1 MSLFNNQIYVEFRP
15 PNMIKLSTVTGADIT
30 RGMNTFPVELLIK
43 HAPNLMTIPATMME
57 TIEDLAEADVARFL
71 YQNLKYYDGLET
83 VYASIDMKI
92 SELETIA
99 SKRDEIVNK
108 LDESHVSAANAHQPL
123 MFTI

>member
-1 MSLFNNQIYVEFRP
+1 MSLFNNQIFVEFKP

-30 RGMNTFPVELLIK
+30 RGMNSFPVEILIK

-57 TIEDLAEADVARFL
+57 TFEDLAEADVARFL